1 MASAGIPGVTDGAV
15 RYVQNRLESD
25 LSDDEA
31 RQTFAK
37 KIEESVGATLT
48 QWNFFFHNFAISR
61 KTKAGGGGSGK
72 TASGAEMAG
81 GETLSF
87 VPQTYTMKTDG
98 RIAAVKVYSI
108 QKRYTPEKHY
118 VMILEVSRENE
129 KVPAYLFRTY
139 QQFCELDSKL
149 SLLNSSSNLR

>member
-61 KTKAGGGGSGK
+61 KTKAGGGSGK

-129 KVPAYLFRTY
+129 KVPAYHFLFRITKNVLCN
-139 QQFCELDSKL
+139 QASKM
-149 SLLNSSSNLR
+149 

>member
-1 MASAGIPGVTDGAV
+1 MASAGIPGVTEGAV

-61 KTKAGGGGSGK
+61 KSKAGGR
-72 TASGAEMAG
+72 GADGG

-87 VPQTYTMKTDG
+87 MPQTYTMKTDG
-98 RIAAVKVYSI
+98 RIAGVKVYSI

-149 SLLNSSSNLR
+149 GLLNSSSNLR